1 MGPGG
6 TVPRMVVDPRQ
17 QIKTELQRDLAK
29 LRQQLE
35 TTPDKEARKAI
46 KREMRQLRTNARRL
60 HRSAIW

>member
-1 MGPGG
+1 
-6 TVPRMVVDPRQ
+6 VVDPRQ